1 MTATD
6 KKIDQLILER
16 IMDIGSG
23 MLKAGGE
30 IKRVEET
37 ITLLCRAYGALDA
50 DVFVITSD
58 IVTTVRFEDSDALTQ
73 TRRIKNL
80 QVNMAEVEFYNQL
93 SREIC
98 AEPMTNEEILSRL
111 KQKPDFNTN
120 QFLLSA
126 VWAVISASFTLFF
139 GGEVI
144 DAVISFIIGGV
155 LCLFYNIVSKR
166 IDNNYCVVVLCSVF
180 GGLLPFFLRLVNPEI
195 NSFYI
200 NIGNIMLL
208 IPGVALMTSIRDM
221 FSGDTISGLLEFFE
235 AMLVGFVIAF
245 GFAVMN
251 STYTINVLE
260 TSPLLEIAT
269 AFAGSLGFAVVFGCR
284 YKIGFVGALG
294 GALSWIIVVLLTA
307 VNISEYIAFF
317 VAAMA
322 ITLYS
327 RLMAMVTRCPA
338 TPFLRVAVVPLVP
351 GKALYMTMVYALS
364 EEWQSLFTQ
373 GISTILYAL
382 CISSGI
388 LIISTL
394 FDMRD
399 KKIIGKL
406 AVRD

>member
-1 MTATD
+1 MGTNI
-6 KKIDQLILER
+6 KLDQQILER

-23 MLKAGGE
+23 MLRAGGE

-37 ITLLCRAYGALDA
+37 ITLLCRAYGAVEI

-73 TRRIKNL
+73 SRRIKNQ

-98 AEPMTNEEILSRL
+98 ANPITNKEILEKL
-111 KQKPDFNTN
+111 KKKPDFKRN
-120 QFLLSA
+120 QILMA
-126 VWAVISASFTLFF
+126 VVWAVISASFTLFF
-139 GGEVI
+139 GGTVI
-144 DAVISFIIGGV
+144 DAVISFVIGIV
-155 LCLFYNIVSKR
+155 LCLFYNLVSRR
-166 IDNNYCVVVLCSVF
+166 IDNYYCVVVLCSVF
-180 GGLLPFFLRLVNPEI
+180 GGLLPFLLRLVNPQI

-251 STYTINVLE
+251 STYTINAIA
-260 TSPLLEIAT
+260 TSAVVGIAT
-269 AFAGSLGFAVVFGCR
+269 AFTGSVGFAIVFGCR
-284 YKIGFVGALG
+284 YKIGLVGAVG
-294 GALSWIIVVLLTA
+294 GAISWVIVVLLTSC
-307 VNISEYIAFF
+307 NFSEYIAFF
-317 VAAMA
+317 VSAMV
-322 ITLYS
+322 ITVYA
-327 RLMAMVTRCPA
+327 RLMAKVMRCPA

-351 GKALYMTMVYALS
+351 GKALYMTMVYALA
-364 EEWQSLFTQ
+364 EEWQLLFTQ
-373 GISTILYAL
+373 GISTIFYAL

-399 KKIIGKL
+399 KKIIGK
-406 AVRD
+406 